1 MFFGQDNRVISKILI
16 VEDEPLV
23 AFDNEHLLNH
33 AGYQVVDT
41 VESYAHA
48 ELVIKSAEIDLVLAD
63 VQLHG
68 RKSGVDVAQLAHD
81 RGISVLFVTGQCPA
95 EARHL
100 AVGCLIKP
108 YAQRELLSAIEA
120 INAIVTGSSPPRLPQ
135 ALMLF

>member
-1 MFFGQDNRVISKILI
+1 MFFGRGNRVISKILI

-23 AFDNEHLLNH
+23 AFDNENLLSH
-33 AGYQVVDT
+33 AGYEVVDT

-48 ELVIKSAEIDLVLAD
+48 ELVINSAEIDLVLAD
-63 VQLHG
+63 VRLHG
-68 RKSGVDVAQLAHD
+68 RRSGVDVAQLAHD
-81 RGISVLFVTGQCPA
+81 RGIAVLFVTGQCPV

-120 INAIVTGSSPPRLPQ
+120 INAIVTGSIPPRLPQ

>member
-1 MFFGQDNRVISKILI
+1 MLFGHGDRIISRILI

-23 AFDNEHLLNH
+23 AFDNEHLLTH

-41 VESYAHA
+41 VDSYAHA

-63 VQLHG
+63 IRLSG
-68 RKSGVDVAQLAHD
+68 KRSGVEVAQLARD
-81 RGISVLFVTGQCPA
+81 RGIAVLFVTANCPA
-95 EARHL
+95 DARHL

-108 YAQRELLSAIEA
+108 YAQKELLAAIEA
-120 INAIVTGSSPPRLPQ
+120 IDAIMAGSTPGRLPQ